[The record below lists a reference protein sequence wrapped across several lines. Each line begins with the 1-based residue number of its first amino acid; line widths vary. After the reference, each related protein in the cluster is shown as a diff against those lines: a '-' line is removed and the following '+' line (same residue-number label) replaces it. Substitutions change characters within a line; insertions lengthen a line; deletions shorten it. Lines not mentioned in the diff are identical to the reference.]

1 MVDTN
6 RATHPYAVRLSPR
19 LVVTR
24 LRERWRHAPRL
35 PVGTLL
41 RRHWIGLSA
50 LVAAIAAVLAVDA
63 WMLTCGFAR
72 CPSPSEIRAFHPSEG
87 GRIVDQYGRLVGR
100 LAIVRRVNV
109 ALRDVPEYVQQAF
122 IATEDRRFKNH
133 NGLDWRGFTR
143 ALVRNVA
150 SLGVREGFSTITMQ
164 VVHNSFLAN
173 RYHGRSFRRKLIE
186 LRISR
191 LVEREL
197 TKEQILEHYLNVIY
211 LGNGMNGVEA
221 ASRDLFGKHV
231 SELTLAE
238 GAMLAALP
246 KAPSTYTPRRNA
258 RAAVSRRNLV
268 LGLMAEQ
275 GFVSEARAQAS
286 SREPLQIAENE
297 WRPST
302 VDEPSALDAVRAI
315 VDSVLPDVLKDGDV
329 TVHTTLDL
337 TLQRSADRAVARQAA
352 AITRETIDVFG
363 RVSEPAQGALIAMD
377 HQSGDIRALVPGR
390 RTNKTV
396 RGGFNR
402 ALFAKRQPG
411 SAFKPFVYEAALLA
425 GFSPASLVDDDP
437 IEVVTGRTIWRPANY
452 SDEYAGQIT
461 LRRAL
466 TLSANAATVRVSRNV
481 GEQNVIAAARR
492 NGIVSAIPAVPAIA
506 LGAVDVTPLE
516 LVTAYAPFANGG
528 RRVRPRLVTRIEA
541 PDGTPLWS
549 TEIQTAQV
557 LDPRDAYEI
566 TSMLRSVV
574 DYGTGRTIRN
584 LGVEGQVA
592 GKTGTTNDGNDV
604 WFVGYTPSLLAG
616 VWFGYDTPRPIA
628 YNASGGRL
636 AAPAWAEFY
645 RNGWRE
651 RRGAEFPVPPGMT
664 MQMIDPESG
673 MLAGEYCPRREPEY
687 FKPGREPRVTCTLH
701 EYPFQADAE
710 DDGHGINGDVGTI
723 LESIG
728 KGIGKIKKIFRF

>member
-1 MVDTN
+1 MNDT
-6 RATHPYAVRLSPR
+6 RATSHPHAVRLSPR
-19 LVVTR
+19 QVVTE
-24 LRERWRHAPRL
+24 LRRRWREAPRL

-41 RRHWIGLSA
+41 RRHWIGVSA
-50 LVAAIAAVLAVDA
+50 LAAAIIGVFVFDA
-63 WMLTCGFAR
+63 WLSTCGFDR
-72 CPSPSEIRAFHPSEG
+72 CPSSSEIRAFHPSEG
-87 GRIVDQYGRLVGR
+87 GRIVDQYGRLIGR

-109 ALRDVPEYVQQAF
+109 QLRDVPLHVQQAF
-122 IATEDRRFKNH
+122 IATEDRRFRDH
-133 NGLDWRGFTR
+133 NGLDWRGFLR
-143 ALVRNVA
+143 ALVRNVG
-150 SLGVREGFSTITMQ
+150 SLGIREGFSTITMQ
-164 VVHNSFLAN
+164 VVHNSFLAD
-173 RYHGRSFRRKLIE
+173 RYHGRSFRRKLVE
-186 LRISR
+186 LRMSR

-197 TKEQILEHYLNVIY
+197 TKNQILEHYLNVIY

-231 SELTLAE
+231 NELSLSE

-246 KAPSTYTPRRNA
+246 KAPSTYTPRRNPRVA
-258 RAAVSRRNLV
+258 LSRRNLV
-268 LGLMAEQ
+268 LDLMADQ
-275 GFVSEARAQAS
+275 GYVTEDRAAAA
-286 SREPLQIAENE
+286 SREPLKIADTE

-337 TLQRSADRAVARQAA
+337 ALQRSADRAVARQAA
-352 AITRETIDVFG
+352 VITRETIDSYG
-363 RVSEPAQGALIAMD
+363 RVSEPAQGALVAMD
-377 HQSGDIRALVPGR
+377 PTTGDIRALVPGR

-425 GFSPASLVDDDP
+425 GYSPSSMVDDDP
-437 IEVVTGRTIWRPANY
+437 VEVVSGRTIWRPANY

-466 TLSANAATVRVSRNV
+466 TLSANAATVRVSRAV

-492 NGIVSAIPAVPAIA
+492 NGIVSSIPVVPAIA

-541 PDGTPLWS
+541 PDGTPLWAL
-549 TEIQTAQV
+549 EVQTAQV
-557 LDPRDAYEI
+557 LDPREAYEI

-574 DYGTGRTIRN
+574 DYGTGRVLRD
-584 LGVEGQVA
+584 LGVDGPVA

-604 WFVGYTPSLLAG
+604 WFVGYTPTLLAG

-628 YNASGGRL
+628 YSASGGRL

-651 RRGAEFPVPPGMT
+651 RRGGEFTPPPGMT
-664 MQMIDPESG
+664 SAVIDPESG
-673 MLAGEYCPRREPEY
+673 MLAGEYCPRRVREY
-687 FKPGREPRVTCTLH
+687 FRPGKEPQAVCTLH
-701 EYPFQADAE
+701 EMPFQTETAE
-710 DDGHGINGDVGTI
+710 DGQILNGDVGNI

-728 KGIGKIKKIFRF
+728 RGIGKIKKIFRF